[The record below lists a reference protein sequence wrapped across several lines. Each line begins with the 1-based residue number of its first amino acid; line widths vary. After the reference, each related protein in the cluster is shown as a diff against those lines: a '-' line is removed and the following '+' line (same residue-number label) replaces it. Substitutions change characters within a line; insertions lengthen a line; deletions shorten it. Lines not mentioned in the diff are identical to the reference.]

1 MIRHGE
7 LAQDGIP
14 YLMPVPNRLTI
25 YKQYYLKHLGVWLNI
40 LERWVAID
48 GKGLWAS
55 WLNDPEL
62 KKYPHEALGNFA
74 KVFFKPIAKQKATL
88 FIKMVIVP
96 ALLALLVLGY
106 LLRLLCKRCCCAEKV
121 Q

>member
-55 WLNDPEL
+55 WL
-62 KKYPHEALGNFA
+62 
-74 KVFFKPIAKQKATL
+74 
-88 FIKMVIVP
+88 
-96 ALLALLVLGY
+96 
-106 LLRLLCKRCCCAEKV
+106 
-121 Q
+121 